1 MAFLSKP
8 TLLFLTFNALRLL
21 SVVGLCLV
29 FASEIVTINS
39 CVRPPPLLSQLLME
53 GEKVWQADLASGG
66 VNQGRE
72 GDESCAGS

>member
-8 TLLFLTFNALRLL
+8 TLLFLSFNALRLL

-39 CVRPPPLLSQLLME
+39 CVSPLLSQLY
-53 GEKVWQADLASGG
+53 
-66 VNQGRE
+66 GRE
-72 GDESCAGS
+72 SLRRLTLRSRAGAVETGT